1 MSLHGRFP
9 ASPPVSLSPASSSS
23 PSSHSPS
30 SPDLKQ
36 RVIACLNKLADR
48 DTLALAA
55 AELDSIARNLTHD
68 SFSSFLSCIHTT
80 DSSSKSPVRKHS
92 VAVLSLMSR
101 HHGESLSP
109 HLSKMVS
116 TIIRRLRDPD
126 SSVRSACAA
135 ATADISAHVTRQP
148 FASVAKP
155 LIETLIQEGDSNV
168 QTGAAVCL
176 AASVEA
182 AADPEPEQLRKSLPK
197 IGEDWA
203 ARKSA
208 AEGLSRVA
216 AAEEELAWEYK
227 KDCTAALE
235 SRRFDKVKSVR
246 ETMNRALSQWK
257 EVANDVDE
265 ALLSPCTSSLD
276 VGVKSSRLKKST
288 RMIKRSPSLP
298 VNRSYVA
305 SRQQKENLP
314 RRNVTVSVA
323 SREEEQVKSGGPDI
337 IKHTISE
344 KGREDK
350 KVGGFDCG
358 LRSGS
363 RVAPCSDDGDDSCD
377 SLVKNGKD
385 GVDESRKDSEEL
397 SLIREQLAMIEN
409 QQSSLLD
416 LLQKFM
422 GSSQSGI
429 QSLESRVSGL
439 EMALDEIS
447 CDLAVSN
454 GRVPK
459 TSSCGGES
467 CSKLPGAEFLSHK
480 YWRKAEERPMQ
491 TRSTASETAAH
502 ENSFDQGMQ
511 KRGEESDAEIETEE
525 NDGEPVDDLTLMRRV
540 YDAPLSSAPDK
551 TDMHGLIMESS
562 NDICSLFDSYL
573 PTNESSSHEITWRM
587 FSTQLRSSS
596 KKNEIKRSSDVGV
609 MQFANQETF
618 SSREFGPY
626 GSSSPHLD
634 PYRE

>member
-1 MSLHGRFP
+1 MS
-9 ASPPVSLSPASSSS
+9 VSLSPASSSS

-48 DTLALAA
+48 DTLALAT

-68 SFSSFLSCIHTT
+68 SFASFLSCIHNT
-80 DSSSKSPVRKHS
+80 DSSSKSLVRKHS

-116 TIIRRLRDPD
+116 TVIRRLRDPE

-135 ATADISAHVTRQP
+135 AAADISAHVTRRP
-148 FASVAKP
+148 FATVAKP
-155 LIETLIQEGDSNV
+155 LIETLIQEGDKNV
-168 QTGAAVCL
+168 QNGAAVCL

-182 AADPEPEQLRKSLPK
+182 ATEPEPEQLRKSLPK
-197 IGEDWA
+197 IGKLLKSEAFKAKAALLSAVGCIVTAGGAGSKPVLDWLVPVLVEFLSSEDWA

-208 AEGLSRVA
+208 AEALGRVA
-216 AAEEELAWEYK
+216 TAEEMAWQYK
-227 KDCTAALE
+227 KACTAALE

-246 ETMNRALSQWK
+246 ETMNRALNQWK
-257 EVANDVDE
+257 EVSNDVDE
-265 ALLSPCTSSLD
+265 ALLSPCTPSLD
-276 VGVKSSRLKKST
+276 VGFKSWRLKKAAP
-288 RMIKRSPSLP
+288 MIKRSPSSH

-305 SRQQKENLP
+305 ARQQKENLP
-314 RRNVTVSVA
+314 RRNVTISVA
-323 SREEEQVKSGGPDI
+323 SREEDKVNSGGPDI

-344 KGREDK
+344 KSREDK
-350 KVGGFDCG
+350 RVHGG
-358 LRSGS
+358 LKSGS
-363 RVAPCSDDGDDSCD
+363 RVAPCSDDVDDSCD
-377 SLVKNGKD
+377 PVVKNGKD
-385 GVDESRKDSEEL
+385 GVDESRKDTEEL

-459 TSSCGGES
+459 TSSCEGES
-467 CSKLPGAEFLSHK
+467 CSKLPGTELLSHK
-480 YWRKAEERPMQ
+480 YWRKTEERPMQ
-491 TRSTASETAAH
+491 TRTRNTASETAAH

-511 KRGEESDAEIETEE
+511 REGS
-525 NDGEPVDDLTLMRRV
+525 V
-540 YDAPLSSAPDK
+540 
-551 TDMHGLIMESS
+551 
-562 NDICSLFDSYL
+562 F
-573 PTNESSSHEITWRM
+573 
-587 FSTQLRSSS
+587 Q
-596 KKNEIKRSSDVGV
+596 KRSARN
-609 MQFANQETF
+609 QFQDSMHATLQKPTTRL
-618 SSREFGPY
+618 SA
-626 GSSSPHLD
+626 
-634 PYRE
+634 

>member
-1 MSLHGRFP
+1 MSVHGRFP
-9 ASPPVSLSPASSSS
+9 ASPPVSLSPSSSSS

-48 DTLALAA
+48 DTLTLAA

-68 SFSSFLSCIHTT
+68 SFSSFLSCIHNT

-116 TIIRRLRDPD
+116 TVIRRLRDPE

-135 ATADISAHVTRQP
+135 AAADISAHVTRQP
-148 FASVAKP
+148 FASVTKP
-155 LIETLIQEGDSNV
+155 LIETLIQEGDKNV
-168 QTGAAVCL
+168 QNGAAVCL

-182 AADPEPEQLRKSLPK
+182 AVDPEPEQLRKSLPK
-197 IGEDWA
+197 IGKLLKSEAFKAKAALLSAVGSIITAGGAGSKPVLDWLVPVLIEFLSSEDWLT
-203 ARKSA
+203 RKSA
-208 AEGLSRVA
+208 AEALSKVGT
-216 AAEEELAWEYK
+216 AEEELAWQYK
-227 KDCTAALE
+227 KASTAALE

-246 ETMNRALSQWK
+246 ETMNRTLSQWK
-257 EVANDVDE
+257 EVSNGVDE
-265 ALLSPCTSSLD
+265 ALLSPCATSVD
-276 VGVKSSRLKKST
+276 VGFKSSRLKKST
-288 RMIKRSPSLP
+288 GMIKKSTH
-298 VNRSYVA
+298 RSYA
-305 SRQQKENLP
+305 AARQQKENLP
-314 RRNVTVSVA
+314 RRNVTISVA
-323 SREEEQVKSGGPDI
+323 EEDKVKSGEPDI

-344 KGREDK
+344 KSREEK
-350 KVGGFDCG
+350 RVYGFGCG

-363 RVAPCSDDGDDSCD
+363 RVAPCSEDGDDSCD
-377 SLVKNGKD
+377 LVVKNGKD
-385 GVDESRKDSEEL
+385 GVGERRKDSEEL

-439 EMALDEIS
+439 ETALDEIS

-467 CSKLPGAEFLSHK
+467 CSKLPGEKFLSHM
-480 YWRKAEERPMQ
+480 YWRKTEERPMQ
-491 TRSTASETAAH
+491 TRTRNTASEMAAH

-511 KRGEESDAEIETEE
+511 RGGSVFQKRPARNQFQDSRHTAVQKPT
-525 NDGEPVDDLTLMRRV
+525 TR
-540 YDAPLSSAPDK
+540 LS
-551 TDMHGLIMESS
+551 T
-562 NDICSLFDSYL
+562 
-573 PTNESSSHEITWRM
+573 
-587 FSTQLRSSS
+587 
-596 KKNEIKRSSDVGV
+596 
-609 MQFANQETF
+609 
-618 SSREFGPY
+618 
-626 GSSSPHLD
+626 
-634 PYRE
+634 